1 MLKQQSQHSTSQMQQ
16 QHQLLPNLDLVS
28 PVNTSPLAYFDDND
42 HSLSKLFSN
51 VYYFG
56 IQKSL

>member
-16 QHQLLPNLDLVS
+16 QHQLLPSLDLVS
-28 PVNTSPLAYFDDND
+28 PVNTSPLAYFDDSD

-51 VYYFG
+51 DYYFG
-56 IQKSL
+56 IQ